1 MSVLAETLSGEKRGF
16 ICIAGTARVGLLKKT
31 EKMRRTNMLY
41 PRVNEIS
48 YRIEGFSG
56 NGSNYRIVRA
66 VLLSE
71 EGTEKWSVTVQRKE
85 DDGKDFMQEIMSRII
100 GYQEKVH
107 FRVVSASINGG
118 RGDTMSLDF
127 VVEDLTEEKEE
138 DGRKE

>member
-1 MSVLAETLSGEKRGF
+1 
-16 ICIAGTARVGLLKKT
+16 
-31 EKMRRTNMLY
+31 MLY

-56 NGSNYRIVRA
+56 NGSNYRIVKA

-107 FRVVSASINGG
+107 FRVVSASINGD

>member
-1 MSVLAETLSGEKRGF
+1 MLS
-16 ICIAGTARVGLLKKT
+16 
-31 EKMRRTNMLY
+31 Y
-41 PRVNEIS
+41 PRINEIS

-56 NGSNYRIVRA
+56 NDSNYRVVKA

-71 EGTEKWSVTVQRKE
+71 EGAEKWSVTVQRKE
-85 DDGKDFMQEIMSRII
+85 DDGKDFMQEIMGRLG
-100 GYQEKVH
+100 GYQETVH

-127 VVEDLTEEKEE
+127 VVEDLTEEKKE